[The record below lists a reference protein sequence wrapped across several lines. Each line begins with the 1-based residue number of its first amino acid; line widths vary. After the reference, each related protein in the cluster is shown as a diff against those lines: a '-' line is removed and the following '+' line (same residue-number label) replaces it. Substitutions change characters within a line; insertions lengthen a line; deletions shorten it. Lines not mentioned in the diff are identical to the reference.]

1 MSGPRVLLTG
11 ANGFIGSHIL
21 NQLLEKSVFVQA
33 VVRSKEKASKIAKD
47 FPHAGKS
54 KLGFSIVPDITAP
67 KAFENCIKESL
78 PLSAIIHTASPV
90 SSATIPSEYI
100 EPAIQGTL
108 QILEAAHNYAP
119 SLKRFVYTSSIQ
131 SVVNPL
137 DLNGIGT
144 HYSSNSWNP
153 VTMDQAM
160 SGPLA
165 LTYSASKTFAEKAGQ
180 LLFLWGKFVEDAHA
194 DNHVAWE
201 FMKIRKPQFEL
212 VVLNPPGVFGP
223 HRNHIESTASLNA
236 SNKWLYRNL
245 MLSERST
252 AVPPD
257 TVPLTVDVRDLAL
270 AHYQAAFA
278 PGVGNRRYLV
288 AEGSHLNQEIC
299 DYLRTVLGSEW
310 EGRIPLG
317 SPGNYT
323 PAPDAFKTDLSDA
336 QEILGRAYRS
346 FEETFTD
353 TGRYIADLHQKSPPL
368 SDVGNE
374 TAW

>member
-165 LTYSASKTFAEKAGQ
+165 LTYSASKTFAEKA
-180 LLFLWGKFVEDAHA
+180 
-194 DNHVAWE
+194 AWE